1 MDTTD
6 EAILAALRDD
16 ARASLSD
23 LAAALRLS
31 RTTVRARLARLQQS
45 GEILGFTVVTRS
57 DVRADPVRGLMMIEI
72 EGRGA
77 DRITRTLAGMAALRA
92 VHSTNG
98 RWDVIVE
105 IGTKTLEEFDEVL
118 ARIRKLDGVVASET
132 SFCSRRARQGRPP
145 PRPAA
150 CEMVQRGVRA
160 AETQNASRTAQMT
173 AFQPAMDRPKSCHTM
188 SSHMTRPEGALVDR
202 RSLPLI
208 APRSMPP
215 PVQDDGPGQNFHS
228 TPA

>member
-105 IGTKTLEEFDEVL
+105 IGTKTLDEVL

-132 SFCSRRARQGRPP
+132 SLLLKTRKAGQ
-145 PRPAA
+145 AA
-150 CEMVQRGVRA
+150 
-160 AETQNASRTAQMT
+160 S
-173 AFQPAMDRPKSCHTM
+173 
-188 SSHMTRPEGALVDR
+188 
-202 RSLPLI
+202 
-208 APRSMPP
+208 
-215 PVQDDGPGQNFHS
+215 
-228 TPA
+228 

>member
-118 ARIRKLDGVVASET
+118 ARSRKLDGVVASET
-132 SFCSRRARQGRPP
+132 SLLLKTRKAGQ
-145 PRPAA
+145 AA
-150 CEMVQRGVRA
+150 
-160 AETQNASRTAQMT
+160 S
-173 AFQPAMDRPKSCHTM
+173 
-188 SSHMTRPEGALVDR
+188 
-202 RSLPLI
+202 
-208 APRSMPP
+208 
-215 PVQDDGPGQNFHS
+215 
-228 TPA
+228 